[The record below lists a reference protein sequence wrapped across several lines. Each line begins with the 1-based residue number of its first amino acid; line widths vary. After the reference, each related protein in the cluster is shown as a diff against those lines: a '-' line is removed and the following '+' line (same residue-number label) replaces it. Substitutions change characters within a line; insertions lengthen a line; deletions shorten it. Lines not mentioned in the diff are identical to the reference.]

1 MKDIFKF
8 YTDDW
13 TVLKKESI
21 EYSKYPK
28 LKKNDPLLIDTKKNP
43 QRFEMDLEGQFHSRT
58 INLKIHFKILL
69 FFLKKIQVMVNL
81 EIQVQK
87 LFFKKKMKEIASNHQ
102 KLMIDY
108 PISWKNPTMFF
119 SILFS
124 FSQKNNQ

>member
-108 PISWKNPTMFF
+108 PIS
-119 SILFS
+119 
-124 FSQKNNQ
+124 